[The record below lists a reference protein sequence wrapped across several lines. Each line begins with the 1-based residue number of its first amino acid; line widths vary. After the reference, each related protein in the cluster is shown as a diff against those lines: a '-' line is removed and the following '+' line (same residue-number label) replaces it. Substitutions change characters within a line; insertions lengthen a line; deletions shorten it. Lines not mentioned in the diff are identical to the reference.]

1 MNKEYILYLKK
12 QMGKAAYQSPHPNH
26 TKVGALGFFFFDKW
40 SFGIK
45 TQLSCMCLS
54 HHLHRR

>member
-26 TKVGALGFFFFDKW
+26 TKVGALGFFFFW
-40 SFGIK
+40 
-45 TQLSCMCLS
+45 
-54 HHLHRR
+54 